1 MAKRAARKSM
11 IKEPNE
17 GPQNAAA
24 ASETSTLSGKEANV
38 IDNKLDTSD
47 LAGSQKKVS
56 RGENADVAEQHSK
69 AEAEEDRIQQ
79 RRADSTDSFWFWL
92 VFLAIVAVITVM
104 LMLFLPGALKSDS
117 AFKAMPVVLLQYS
130 AKGFNV
136 KVNLKD

>member
-1 MAKRAARKSM
+1 MV
-11 IKEPNE
+11 KEANE

-24 ASETSTLSGKEANV
+24 ASEISTSSEKEADV
-38 IDNKLDTSD
+38 VDNKLDTSD
-47 LAGSQKKVS
+47 LVGSQKKVS
-56 RGENADVAEQHSK
+56 PGENAEVAERHSK
-69 AEAEEDRIQQ
+69 AEAEEDQIQQ

-92 VFLAIVAVITVM
+92 VFSAIVAVITVM

-136 KVNLKD
+136 KVIVLSLEGCE